1 MSGKAIHFECV
12 WSCLAHG
19 GRRWIVPQRVN
30 WWRGENLQG
39 GKNSVL
45 YLPVLFEG
53 DVSWQCRRGLKINVA
68 KGGSDSLSAGAVLLG
83 GLIGLGCHFCYL
95 ILCMWTR
102 QIQRGLWGW
111 GGWCR
116 AGGPLG
122 GHCRHRQECR
132 PFNFQW
138 LVSFTFSFLS
148 LFSCSFAESDF
159 TDGIWIKE

>member
-1 MSGKAIHFECV
+1 MSGKAIHFASV

-19 GRRWIVPQRVN
+19 GWRWIVPQRVN

-39 GKNSVL
+39 GKSSVF

-83 GLIGLGCHFCYL
+83 GPIGLGCHFCYL

-102 QIQRGLWGW
+102 QIQRG
-111 GGWCR
+111 GGS
-116 AGGPLG
+116 AGQQQERQTEENARMLPLQLPAA
-122 GHCRHRQECR
+122 HDVLKCY
-132 PFNFQW
+132 FQ
-138 LVSFTFSFLS
+138 FLKFDS
-148 LFSCSFAESDF
+148 
-159 TDGIWIKE
+159 